1 MLLGRVPQLFHAL
14 TMASANEQQLAFLL
28 EQAITNDIHEEDA
41 ADFLDDHGIPYFTHN
56 RQFLIALAYRNG
68 WRPHA

>member
-1 MLLGRVPQLFHAL
+1 MYAPDPLLAH
-14 TMASANEQQLAFLL
+14 LL

-56 RQFLIALAYRNG
+56 RQTLITLAYRNG
-68 WRPHA
+68 WRPHQ